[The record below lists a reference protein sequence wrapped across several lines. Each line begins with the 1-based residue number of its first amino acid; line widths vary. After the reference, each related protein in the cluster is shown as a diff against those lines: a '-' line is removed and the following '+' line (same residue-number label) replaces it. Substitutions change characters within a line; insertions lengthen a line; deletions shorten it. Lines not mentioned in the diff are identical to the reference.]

1 MEVQNKLPEVNEKVK
16 KNITNLEKDSIQY
29 NSQDLDQKQEMLVN
43 PVQLNTQNLHIH
55 VSDDRGDYSGKI
67 TGITY
72 LEENKEIAPNVG
84 ISVFFGT
91 KSGLPVY
98 KTNSDGNGGFIVEKI
113 PPGYY
118 TLLAELGDEMKYQSH
133 FIKVL
138 PGQEVE
144 LSVLLKRKPFI
155 EL

>member
-1 MEVQNKLPEVNEKVK
+1 MEVRNKLPEVNEKVK

-29 NSQDLDQKQEMLVN
+29 NSQDLDQTQEMLVN

-55 VSDDRGDYSGKI
+55 VSDDKKDYSGKI
-67 TGITY
+67 MGIAY
-72 LEENKEIAPNVG
+72 LEENKEIAPNVS
-84 ISVFFGT
+84 ISLFFGNE
-91 KSGLPVY
+91 SGTPVY
-98 KTNSDGNGGFIVEKI
+98 KTNSDGNGNFVIEKI

-118 TLLAELGDEMKYQSH
+118 TLLAELGDEMKYQLH

-144 LSVLLKRKPFI
+144 LSASLKRKPFI